1 VAEAANDAAFAV
13 AVETISDFSA
23 LDDITGFTL
32 SEQDTL
38 VKSLIRQHVLYR
50 YVLFCDILCFAVLY
64 ISVLLVVPSVLHN
77 GVSEG

>member
-38 VKSLIRQHVLYR
+38 VKSLI
-50 YVLFCDILCFAVLY
+50 
-64 ISVLLVVPSVLHN
+64 
-77 GVSEG
+77 